1 MAVHRL
7 DGDSLLSSNNARLD
21 ARHLDLALPFSTLL
35 MKGICTTMNKI
46 LVPSKTSYYPLAV
59 ISCIHGNDTIMH
71 SLPPYN
77 YANFFQEYPK
87 ICLIIAA
94 FCTIVVSMY
103 FWGLFRIRRKEQ
115 LDNTVLNG
123 RFSSSV
129 LNKVHQRITDKNA
142 DATKFSCGKESFKS
156 ETCNNFHDDEP
167 NEVVAPFNELYG
179 KLATAKLLAKA
190 KKLENSMT
198 EEERKEL
205 ALKFVGAVNTA
216 KAVGVNM
223 RNDHA
228 TARKVWFA

>member
-1 MAVHRL
+1 MHTFEDYDDNL
-7 DGDSLLSSNNARLD
+7 YN
-21 ARHLDLALPFSTLL
+21 P
-35 MKGICTTMNKI
+35 
-46 LVPSKTSYYPLAV
+46 
-59 ISCIHGNDTIMH
+59 DTIMH

-103 FWGLFRIRRKEQ
+103 FWGLFQIRRKEQ

-156 ETCNNFHDDEP
+156 ETCNNFHDDER

-198 EEERKEL
+198 EEERKEEQL
-205 ALKFVGAVNTA
+205 IQQKQLESICEMIMQQPEKFGLHNKSEITEQMKLYSV
-216 KAVGVNM
+216 
-223 RNDHA
+223 
-228 TARKVWFA
+228 